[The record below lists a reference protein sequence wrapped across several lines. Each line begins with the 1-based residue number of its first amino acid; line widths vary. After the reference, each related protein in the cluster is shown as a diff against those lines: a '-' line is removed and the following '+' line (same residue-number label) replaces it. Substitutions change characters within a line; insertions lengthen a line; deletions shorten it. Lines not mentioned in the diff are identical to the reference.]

1 MADKTITV
9 NSLVQ
14 MGVVP
19 QDVAGDLLNAPP
31 RVNTWLEELEAKF
44 KTNAFMAPA
53 KPVADGAKTPKVPT
67 AEEADQAEAM
77 ELLKAK
83 RANDAKAKG
92 VMVNALKANSK
103 CKFTEDKLNAMSA
116 DDLKVLAESIGQPV
130 ANFAPGAGGVTPE
143 APKTNAQTFD
153 VCPPMPTAAD
163 VAGRL

>member
-31 RVNTWLEELEAKF
+31 RVNAWLEELETKF
-44 KTNAFMAPA
+44 KTNAFAPA
-53 KPVADGAKTPKVPT
+53 KPVAPDAGKSKVPT
-67 AEEADQAEAM
+67 AEEADQMEAM

-116 DDLKVLAESIGQPV
+116 DDLKTLAESIGQTV

-153 VCPPMPTAAD
+153 VCPPMPSAAD